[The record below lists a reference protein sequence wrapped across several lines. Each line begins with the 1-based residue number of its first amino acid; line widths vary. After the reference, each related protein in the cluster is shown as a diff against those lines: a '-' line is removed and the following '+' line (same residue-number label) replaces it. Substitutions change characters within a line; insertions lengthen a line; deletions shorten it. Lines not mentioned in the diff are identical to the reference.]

1 MISTRAVT
9 GLQKMR
15 LQVKMKGVHFDS
27 RADLK
32 PNSSELLRGT
42 AVANSFECFSDG
54 FPKSSELQYSRV
66 LMYFLYVLIP
76 FLSPGGVFKITFC
89 LQAEFFMYSV

>member
-15 LQVKMKGVHFDS
+15 LQVKMKGVHFNS

-32 PNSSELLRGT
+32 PNSSELLRGK
-42 AVANSFECFSDG
+42 AVANSFECFSG
-54 FPKSSELQYSRV
+54 YLSGSSEMHYRHV
-66 LMYFLYVLIP
+66 LPYFIQVFLT
-76 FLSPGGVFKITFC
+76 FLSPGGVFI
-89 LQAEFFMYSV
+89 

>member
-15 LQVKMKGVHFDS
+15 LKVKMKGVHFDS

-54 FPKSSELQYSRV
+54 FPKSSELQYSHV

-76 FLSPGGVFKITFC
+76 FLSPGGVFKITFW